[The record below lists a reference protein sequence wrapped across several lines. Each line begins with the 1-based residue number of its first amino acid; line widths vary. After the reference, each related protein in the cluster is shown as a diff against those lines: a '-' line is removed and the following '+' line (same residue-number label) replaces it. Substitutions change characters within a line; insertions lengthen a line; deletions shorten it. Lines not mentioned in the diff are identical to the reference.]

1 MTSSVSHSRKARPDK
16 LMVNGPTRR
25 TRADFD
31 LLVLEHLDAAY
42 NLARWLMRNPHEA
55 EDAVQDACLRAFQ
68 AFDGYAGGSAKAW
81 LLTIVR
87 NVCLTRLR
95 RGSSPKVVR
104 LDDVM
109 AQVDQ
114 LSATP
119 NITSAE
125 NRPDMQLIAAQ
136 DRSRVSQA
144 IARLPEAFREAIVLR
159 EIEELSY
166 QDIAAIAGVPIGT
179 VMSRLARGRE
189 RLKALLANGQEGR
202 HDEL

>member
-1 MTSSVSHSRKARPDK
+1 MSHGPTS
-16 LMVNGPTRR
+16 NGPIRR
-25 TRADFD
+25 SRADFEQV
-31 LLVLEHLDAAY
+31 VLEHLDAAY
-42 NLARWLMRNPHEA
+42 TLARWLMRNPHEA

-95 RGSSPKVVR
+95 RGGSPKVVR

-109 AQVDQ
+109 AQVEQ
-114 LSATP
+114 LSVSP
-119 NITSAE
+119 NIAADD
-125 NRPDMQLIAAQ
+125 RPDMQLIAAQ
-136 DRSRVSQA
+136 DRTRVTQA
-144 IARLPEAFREAIVLR
+144 IARLPEAFREVILLR

-189 RLKALLANGQEGR
+189 RLKTLLATDRQGR